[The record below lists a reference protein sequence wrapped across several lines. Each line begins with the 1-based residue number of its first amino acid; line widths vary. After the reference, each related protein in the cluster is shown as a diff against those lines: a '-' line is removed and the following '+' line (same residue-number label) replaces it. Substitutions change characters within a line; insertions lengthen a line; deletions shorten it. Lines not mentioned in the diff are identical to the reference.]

1 MLTIVIS
8 VVTLAFQVQD
18 PNFLKGVVW
27 IVLWLAA
34 GSVCFV
40 LVAQRQL
47 VFGAEDRAAQVG

>member
-34 GSVCFV
+34 GSVYFV
-40 LVAQRQL
+40 LMAQRQL